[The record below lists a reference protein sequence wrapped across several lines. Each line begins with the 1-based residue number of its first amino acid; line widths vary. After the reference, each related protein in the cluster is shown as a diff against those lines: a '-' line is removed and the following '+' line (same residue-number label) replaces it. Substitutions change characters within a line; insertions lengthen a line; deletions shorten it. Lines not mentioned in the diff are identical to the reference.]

1 MIKFSTT
8 RITPPFFALA
18 LVLFISACASYNPQ
32 TADDINTVSIKDN
45 AVHTFYIAGGIG
57 NRPESESAENLNLL
71 KSHLDK
77 ANKNSTLLFTGDY
90 ISDAFENKKDNI
102 DIVASQLAITENFKG
117 KTRFIPGDNEW
128 ASFDSKEI
136 EWVENFIKDKEL
148 KGIKVEP
155 NNVCPLEVDE
165 INDELNIIYIDSN
178 WYIANWDRVE
188 DINRKCT
195 DIVTRRR
202 FVGELEGEIK
212 DARGKNLII
221 VMHHPVYTNGMF
233 GMNYMGGAS
242 PKKIFFDRYK
252 DLRVQVSTLVQ
263 ELDRVTIVSGH
274 EKSLQYLQGGNTHQI
289 ISGSM
294 GGAEVTK
301 LKEDKIT
308 TMGGMLEYEG
318 KFTEGKEGFAMLKYY
333 KDGSSQVTFITNE
346 AF

>member
-136 EWVENFIKDKEL
+136 EWVENFIKD
-148 KGIKVEP
+148 
-155 NNVCPLEVDE
+155 
-165 INDELNIIYIDSN
+165 NICS
-178 WYIANWDRVE
+178 
-188 DINRKCT
+188 K
-195 DIVTRRR
+195 
-202 FVGELEGEIK
+202 
-212 DARGKNLII
+212 
-221 VMHHPVYTNGMF
+221 
-233 GMNYMGGAS
+233 
-242 PKKIFFDRYK
+242 
-252 DLRVQVSTLVQ
+252 
-263 ELDRVTIVSGH
+263 
-274 EKSLQYLQGGNTHQI
+274 
-289 ISGSM
+289 
-294 GGAEVTK
+294 
-301 LKEDKIT
+301 
-308 TMGGMLEYEG
+308 
-318 KFTEGKEGFAMLKYY
+318 
-333 KDGSSQVTFITNE
+333 
-346 AF
+346 